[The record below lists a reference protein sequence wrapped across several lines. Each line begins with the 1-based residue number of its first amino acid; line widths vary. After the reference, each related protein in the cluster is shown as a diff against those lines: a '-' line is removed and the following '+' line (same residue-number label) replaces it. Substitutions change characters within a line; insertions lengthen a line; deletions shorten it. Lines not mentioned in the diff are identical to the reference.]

1 MVYNIHMLFQV
12 LQDRVD
18 SLQRQIQDLETKTQS
33 LQLTIDRLSLALAK
47 SEEEESTVKDKVLL
61 NFLSTRIHS
70 IRMRTVRCSGR
81 LSCHARPPRHAWPLP
96 CMPLTTM
103 HTHPPTPAREQNDR
117 HLWKHNLAATTLGTV
132 NMGKGFHVV
141 PHVSHI
147 LHVFVWA

>member
-1 MVYNIHMLFQV
+1 MHVSEIAKTVNQIHILFQV

-61 NFLSTRIHS
+61 NFLMQRSN
-70 IRMRTVRCSGR
+70 V
-81 LSCHARPPRHAWPLP
+81 
-96 CMPLTTM
+96 
-103 HTHPPTPAREQNDR
+103 
-117 HLWKHNLAATTLGTV
+117 
-132 NMGKGFHVV
+132 GKSFYVV

-147 LHVFVWA
+147 LHEFVSAKLISLCKSFSNKSISPNF